1 MLPTLNRDLIRL
13 LGQQIAFLSQSQ
25 RSQFEEVD
33 LAHLLAENGV
43 PEFVWNNLILNC
55 RAASTNPIPP
65 FVESRRV
72 TIIGGCGKMGLFFG
86 QQISQSGHFVNNLGR
101 DWSDAP
107 QLLGQADLALI
118 AVPIE
123 QTLTVVEKASRFLD
137 PSTVLADLTSI
148 KTPIVCAMLKHHPG
162 PVLGLHPMFGPGVQS
177 FLAQNIVVCP
187 GRNLEAG
194 QWFLDFM
201 KERGGKLSVSTP
213 EEHDRMMVNV
223 QAIRHFISFSLGVFL
238 AQEGADL
245 NRTLNFASPLYRL
258 QLDMVSRLFA
268 QDSSLAFKMML
279 GTPEHKNAI
288 ARLEAT
294 ISRLAQML
302 GQNDQAALQQI
313 FETTRSIFGQDA
325 NRALCESN
333 YLIDSLSVFLAAQEE
348 ITTKSPINQEL
359 IVLSSERC

>member
-1 MLPTLNRDLIRL
+1 MLPAINRDLIRL
-13 LGQQIAFLSQSQ
+13 LGQQIAFLSQS
-25 RSQFEEVD
+25 RPHFEEID

-43 PEFVWNNLILNC
+43 PEFVWKNLMLNC
-55 RAASTNPIPP
+55 KAASTNPIPP
-65 FVESRRV
+65 FVKSRRV
-72 TIIGGCGKMGLFFG
+72 TIIGGCGKMGFFFG
-86 QQISQSGHFVNNLGR
+86 HFLAQAGHYVNNLER

-107 QLLGQADLALI
+107 HLLAEADLVLI

-123 QTLTVVEKASRFLD
+123 QTLTVVEKASPFLN

-148 KTPIVCAMLKHHPG
+148 KTPIVCAMLEHHPG

-187 GRNLEAG
+187 GRNIEAG

-201 KERGGKLSVSTP
+201 EDRGAKLSVSTP

-238 AQEGADL
+238 AQEGTDL
-245 NRTLNFASPLYRL
+245 NQTLNFASPLYRL

-268 QDSSLAFKMML
+268 QDSSLAFKLML
-279 GTPEHKNAI
+279 GTPEHKDAI

-302 GQNDQAALQQI
+302 EQNDQAALQQA

-325 NRALCESN
+325 NRALGESN
-333 YLIDSLSVFLAAQEE
+333 YLINSLSIFLAAQEE
-348 ITTKSPINQEL
+348 ITTKSPIHQEL
-359 IVLSSERC
+359 IALSSERC